1 MNADNKLLE
10 TVFVIAICCL
20 SDYKQQSKIL
30 LQYLTTFVDSINVF
44 DCRLSSVFLIYWRRS
59 QNNLI
64 QGQGLFHVS
73 VEKNILFRCMF
84 HDDKMDISAYILI
97 KLIGTACAWN

>member
-10 TVFVIAICCL
+10 TVFVIVICCL

-30 LQYLTTFVDSINVF
+30 LLTIFIKRSLIALTISIAAYLVCFWYTEDA
-44 DCRLSSVFLIYWRRS
+44 S

-64 QGQGLFHVS
+64 QGLGVISCFCWKKYFVSLHVS
-73 VEKNILFRCMF
+73 
-84 HDDKMDISAYILI
+84 
-97 KLIGTACAWN
+97 WW